1 MVTDAY
7 SSQYLYNVES
17 VDMNRP
23 SVQAGEELILTSPN
37 EDSFSVDGHLVI
49 DIDLFCGEYKGSI
62 IYQHFPANR
71 DLHNFPLEK
80 RIISKDGTGEIIVLY
95 ALFNNAMEAHL
106 EIELLTNDKSA
117 VNMHGIIAA
126 CTSKILNPAFSSMV
140 FLKKPS
146 FGINV
151 GHKEKIPLSRSVVA
165 VPYESV
171 LYIDFHLV
179 DDDDNDVVEGSVA
192 FDAKPGS
199 ESEKRFRGK
208 KGEIVATVTW
218 MGAA

>member
-7 SSQYLYNVES
+7 SSQYLYNIES

-23 SVQAGEELILTSPN
+23 SIQPGDELILTSPN
-37 EDSFSVDGHLVI
+37 EDSFSVDGRLVI
-49 DIDLFCGEYKGSI
+49 VIDLFCGEYKGSI
-62 IYQHFPANR
+62 SYQYFPANI

-95 ALFNNAMEAHL
+95 ALLSNAMEAHL
-106 EIELLTNDKSA
+106 EIELLTNDKSS
-117 VNMHGIIAA
+117 VNVHGVVAA
-126 CTSKILNPAFSSMV
+126 STSKILHPPFSSMV

-151 GHKEKIPLSRSVVA
+151 GHKEQIPLSRSVVA

-179 DDDDNDVVEGSVA
+179 DNDDNDVVEGCVA

-199 ESEKRFRGK
+199 EPVLVYGWS
-208 KGEIVATVTW
+208 
-218 MGAA
+218 